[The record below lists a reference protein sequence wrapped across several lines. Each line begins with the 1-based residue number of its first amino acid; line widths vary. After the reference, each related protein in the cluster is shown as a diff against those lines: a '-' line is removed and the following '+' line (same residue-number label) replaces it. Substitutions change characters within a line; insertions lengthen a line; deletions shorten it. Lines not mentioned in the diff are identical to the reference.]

1 MLYYRITIELKDKL
15 ISQGIRF
22 YDNINIDA
30 VKNIARVNARKH
42 YGENNVIDIGSG
54 YVKQP

>member
-30 VKNIARVNARKH
+30 VKILQ
-42 YGENNVIDIGSG
+42 G
-54 YVKQP
+54 